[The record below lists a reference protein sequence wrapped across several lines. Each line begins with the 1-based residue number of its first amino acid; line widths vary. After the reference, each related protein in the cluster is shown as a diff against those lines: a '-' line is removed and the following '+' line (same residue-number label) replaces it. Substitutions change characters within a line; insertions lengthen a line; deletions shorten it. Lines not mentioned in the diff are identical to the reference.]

1 MKNLVETSKT
11 VISEV
16 RKDQIIEKTDIY
28 DQIKDL
34 GDGYTLKFKKS
45 KDKRLAGDWYGLFKG
60 KSLLA
65 AFGNMKHV
73 KDALKSHKATGR
85 LYENDEQN
93 VISEVR
99 VGKAQVVLLPKQVI
113 DHFDGLVS
121 KSTVDSL
128 RKDVIF
134 FQDEGFDESEI
145 VSYFAYLASKYI

>member
-1 MKNLVETSKT
+1 MKNLVETSKE

-16 RKDQIIEKTDIY
+16 RRDQIIEKSIY
-28 DQIKDL
+28 DEIKDL
-34 GDGYTLKFKKS
+34 GDGYTLKFHKS

-65 AFGNMKHV
+65 VFGNMKQLNT
-73 KDALKSHKATGR
+73 ALKHHKATGR

-99 VGKAQVVLLPKQVI
+99 VGKAQVIRLPNQVI
-113 DHFDGLVS
+113 DRFDGLIS